1 MTPSIDVAGVSV
13 QRMTGNDRLLI
24 FGVRYIPTTFY
35 VKFIFRAIYCRVIVL
50 YCCVNMML

>member
-13 QRMTGNDRLLI
+13 QRMTGNDHLLI

-35 VKFIFRAIYCRVIVL
+35 LKFIFRAIY
-50 YCCVNMML
+50 